1 MRNKLKDISL
11 VRRRRCHDGKWMD
24 TNLTLYGDDFRHNQ
38 AARQL
43 HVSCLRG
50 RSAAFAALLRTD
62 READLSPLWCRPQRA
77 ARLEAV
83 RPCDAALQRHHLARD
98 LRHRA
103 VTADPPLESTKPES
117 RAG

>member
-1 MRNKLKDISL
+1 KKFAAMRNKLKDISL

-50 RSAAFAALLRTD
+50 GPATFTAPVRSDRAVALQALR
-62 READLSPLWCRPQRA
+62 RRSEAA

-83 RPCDAALQRHHLARD
+83 YASDARVQRDHFAGD
-98 LRHRA
+98 LRYR
-103 VTADPPLESTKPES
+103 
-117 RAG
+117 